1 MSFQVVFILPADL
14 VDRRGG
20 EVVVVIAEL
29 ERRKG
34 QNFKTHFWWR
44 ESQNSV
50 ILSPRRQLSRL
61 SRHHGHHD
69 KDSLSTDWMSIFS
82 SLETLHINPAESQCQ
97 KVGWNPNG
105 KHQSQ

>member
-34 QNFKTHFWWR
+34 QNFKNTFLVER
-44 ESQNSV
+44 KSELGYL
-50 ILSPRRQLSRL
+50 I
-61 SRHHGHHD
+61 
-69 KDSLSTDWMSIFS
+69 
-82 SLETLHINPAESQCQ
+82 AEEAT
-97 KVGWNPNG
+97 
-105 KHQSQ
+105 